1 MTVLLDHTE
10 AACAVI
16 SIPGVDEV
24 DIHRGPG
31 GGLVGTV
38 HHRDLDITYD
48 VRQDPDGLWNV
59 GGQRDLRAADLAV
72 AVTAAITA
80 DQPADETARILA
92 QGGDPV
98 KIATYAIHEAHRRF
112 AEATAGPVG
121 RERSPA
127 ARAARR
133 TELAAALAGFDAAR
147 PPAPEP
153 FVIVQARIYVAPPT
167 SADLAL
173 AAALGTP
180 NH

>member
-1 MTVLLDHTE
+1 MLDHTE
-10 AACAVI
+10 AACAAI
-16 SIPGVDEV
+16 SVAGVDRA
-24 DIHRGPG
+24 DIRHGG
-31 GGLVGTV
+31 AGGLAGTV
-38 HHRDLDITYD
+38 HHRELDINYD
-48 VRQDPDGLWNV
+48 VRLDPDGQGNV
-59 GGQRDLRAADLAV
+59 NGQRDFRDADLAV
-72 AVTAAITA
+72 ALTAAITA

-147 PPAPEP
+147 PPGPEP
-153 FVIVQARIYVAPPT
+153 FVIIQARIYVAPPT
-167 SADLAL
+167 PADLVL
-173 AAALGTP
+173 AAALGIP
-180 NH
+180 YH